1 MLLNYTYCE
10 LTIFTAN
17 DLAVR
22 NICVASKQASI
33 LVYNKN
39 FSSESPATLVCHG
52 IYPVQTRVAGLSL
65 FYSLNIQPS

>member
-1 MLLNYTYCE
+1 MLLNCTYYE
-10 LTIFTAN
+10 LTIFTTN

-22 NICVASKQASI
+22 NICVASI

-39 FSSESPATLVCHG
+39 FSSESPVFFICRG
-52 IYPVQTRVAGLSL
+52 IYPPAMKRVGLSL

>member
-22 NICVASKQASI
+22 NICVASKQASKHI
-33 LVYNKN
+33 
-39 FSSESPATLVCHG
+39 
-52 IYPVQTRVAGLSL
+52 SL
-65 FYSLNIQPS
+65 